1 MEKKLTKDKAKN
13 FGWNFIDGDSA
24 EKTAAFGANPLKTYG
39 TDEDSLLA
47 NIADFEARLK
57 VANGEEEE
65 AVAEEPAEAPV
76 AERRGER
83 GWLRTPSPGSF
94 RPRSSAV
101 SALTRAE

>member
-24 EKTAAFGANPLKTYG
+24 EKTAAFGANPLKTHRMYG

-65 AVAEEPAEAPV
+65 AVTEEPAEAPV
-76 AERRGER
+76 AEGDEESVD
-83 GWLRTPSPGSF
+83 G
-94 RPRSSAV
+94 
-101 SALTRAE
+101 